1 MRNITKAPPF
11 RYIECEKHHV
21 SVKSLQVNAK
31 AGVVSFYSTALRV
44 GFSEG
49 KPSEQGGFNKRVKGF
64 AMAWNKVMPA
74 RPVVAVAG
82 ATGAVGQE
90 FMNVLHDLDF
100 PASEVRALA
109 SARSAGKKIE
119 FGGCGD
125 VPAGELTVQEMTPE
139 AFEGVDIALFSAGA
153 SVSKELREAVVAAG
167 AVMIDNSS
175 AFRMED
181 DVPLVVPEVN
191 PGDVEWHNGV
201 ISNPNCTTIIMA
213 LPLKALHD
221 VSPIKRVVVSS
232 YQAASGAGAPAMA
245 ELYDQT
251 REFLDG
257 KRGDELTISAFAH
270 QIAFNCIPHIDVFL
284 EDGSTKEEWKMVVE
298 TKKIFGAPIDV
309 APTCVRVPSLRC
321 HAESVNVEFSE
332 PITLEQAQE
341 ALANFK
347 GVTVMDDPANNVYPM
362 PGMLQ
367 GTNDVYVGRLRVDPT
382 IENGLQFWCVGDQIR
397 KGAALNAVQIAQL
410 LLP

>member
-1 MRNITKAPPF
+1 MTWDKA
-11 RYIECEKHHV
+11 I
-21 SVKSLQVNAK
+21 
-31 AGVVSFYSTALRV
+31 
-44 GFSEG
+44 
-49 KPSEQGGFNKRVKGF
+49 
-64 AMAWNKVMPA
+64 PA
-74 RPVVAVAG
+74 NPVVAVAG

-100 PASEVRALA
+100 PAAEVRALA
-109 SARSAGKKIE
+109 SARSAGKAIP
-119 FGGCGD
+119 FGGCGQ
-125 VPAGELTVQEMTPE
+125 VPAGDLIVQEMTPE
-139 AFEGVDIALFSAGA
+139 AFQGVDIALFSAGA
-153 SVSKELREAVVAAG
+153 GVSKEMREAVVAAG
-167 AVMIDNSS
+167 AVMVDNSS
-175 AFRMED
+175 AFRMDE

-191 PGDVEWHNGV
+191 PDDVKWHNGV
-201 ISNPNCTTIIMA
+201 IANPNCTTIIMS

-221 VSPIKRVVVSS
+221 VSPVKRVVVSS

-251 REFLDG
+251 REYLDG

-321 HAESVNVEFSE
+321 HAESVNVEFES
-332 PITLEQAQE
+332 PITVEQARAALE
-341 ALANFK
+341 AFP
-347 GVTVMDDPANNVYPM
+347 GVTVMDDPANKVYPM

-367 GTNDVYVGRLRVDPT
+367 GTDDVYVGRLRNDPT
-382 IENGLQFWCVGDQIR
+382 IANGLQFWCVGDQIR
-397 KGAALNAVQIAQL
+397 KGAALNAVPIAKL
-410 LLP
+410 LIAG